1 MPTDLIPFLA
11 IIVVTVTDPAGNQIF
26 LNPREIVSLRVVTGV
41 EAVADGANCLIG
53 TLDSKKIAIREQC
66 REVLNEIMEETKK
79 AVNH

>member
-1 MPTDLIPFLA
+1 
-11 IIVVTVTDPAGNQIF
+11 
-26 LNPREIVSLRVVTGV
+26 
-41 EAVADGANCLIG
+41 LIG